1 MKNKTLWIVET
12 AVMIALLV
20 VLQGVTK
27 AAGQFVTGSCV
38 NLILVVSLLV
48 GGIWCGMTV
57 ALLSPFFAFM
67 LNIGPALI
75 QIVPFI
81 AVGNILYVILIYFI
95 SGKNIFS
102 LSVRAYVGVAAG
114 AVVKFL
120 ALWLLIVK
128 LLLPFLGLADKQ
140 ATVISASFSW
150 PQIVT
155 AAIGGV
161 IGVTVVPVIKK
172 GLKK

>member
-1 MKNKTLWIVET
+1 MKKKTLWIVET

-38 NLILVVSLLV
+38 NLILVVSLLI
-48 GGIWCGMTV
+48 GGIWCGITV

-95 SGKNIFS
+95 SGKNTSSIS
-102 LSVRAYVGVAAG
+102 LRSYAGVVVGALG
-114 AVVKFL
+114 KFL

-128 LLLPFLGLADKQ
+128 LLLPMLGLADKQ
-140 ATVISASFSW
+140 AAVISASFSW

-155 AAIGGV
+155 ALIGGI
-161 IGVTVVPVIKK
+161 IGVTVVPAIKK